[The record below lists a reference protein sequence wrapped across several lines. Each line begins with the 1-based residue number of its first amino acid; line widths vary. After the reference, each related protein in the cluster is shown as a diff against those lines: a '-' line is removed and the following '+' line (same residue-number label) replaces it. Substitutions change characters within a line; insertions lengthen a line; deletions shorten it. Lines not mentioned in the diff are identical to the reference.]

1 MFQVIKS
8 DHESPTGEYVVLFE
22 SEDLELVEK
31 KAEAIGR
38 SEPVTIYCARTN
50 RVLGGWKTQNSPWK
64 RF

>member
-22 SEDLELVEK
+22 SEDLVEK

-38 SEPVTIYCARTN
+38 FEPVTIYCARTN
-50 RVLGGWKTQNSPWK
+50 RILGGYGWLEDAE
-64 RF
+64 